1 MVSEKATSKQR
12 EYFLNDDFCHL
23 QKAVH
28 DDVTI
33 SKGSERQVLLL

>member
-23 QKAVH
+23 QKVVQ

-33 SKGSERQVLLL
+33 SKESEHQVLFL